1 MICRHGNEICD
12 ECAKL
17 LSVAEAVQFRADNP
31 GTTQQEAAEM
41 AGTTR
46 EAIAMAE
53 KREAVTKRNELRNVT
68 DPFDAP
74 YYDVEWEGLNP
85 SNDEVA
91 AWVATWR
98 SWRPASRLQAKSIIF
113 NTPINSAP

>member
-1 MICRHGNEICD
+1 MICRHGNETCD

-17 LSVAEAVQFRADNP
+17 LTVAEAADLVLRTP
-31 GTTQQEAAEM
+31 GMTHQEGAELC
-41 AGTTR
+41 GR
-46 EAIAMAE
+46 DRSVVS
-53 KREAVTKRNELRNVT
+53 KAVTKRANAQNVT
-68 DPFDAP
+68 DPFDTP

>member
-1 MICRHGNEICD
+1 MICRHGNETCD

-17 LSVAEAVQFRADNP
+17 LSVAEALRFRADNP
-31 GTTQQEAAEM
+31 GTTQQEAADL

-68 DPFDAP
+68 EPAKLERSAEFETRPLIRELIRLIDGCSALERR
-74 YYDVEWEGLNP
+74 YLR
-85 SNDEVA
+85 EVIL
-91 AWVATWR
+91 R
-98 SWRPASRLQAKSIIF
+98 IYL
-113 NTPINSAP
+113 